1 MRTEMQAEAGA
12 AGPLRILAVDGGGI
26 RGMIPAMVLDHLE
39 QLTGRPCCE
48 LFDLV
53 AGTSTGAICALGL
66 AVPAAP
72 RSRQPRYSG
81 ADLVSLYRDEG
92 PVVFGRRWH
101 RRLPGFR
108 FMGDLAGPKYPATGI
123 EAVLQRRFSHGD
135 GTDVMLSEVLVDAI
149 VPTYDIA
156 VRAPYFFKRTK
167 ARQDPNDDAP
177 VWQVTRAA
185 AAAPSFFPPALVE
198 PGRGRR
204 VLVDGGVVANNPAM
218 CAYIEALKAPHRRPE
233 AILVSLGTGE
243 HPRPIGYREASDWG
257 VAGWSEQVM
266 GVLLDGESDAVD
278 HQVRHL
284 MTPGRYYRF
293 QTRLLS
299 ASDAMDDTS
308 AANLQALE
316 RSAHQLVAEHV
327 VPLGHVARLLVEAAA

>member
-1 MRTEMQAEAGA
+1 MQAEASA
-12 AGPLRILAVDGGGI
+12 PGPLRVLAVDGGGI

-39 QLTGRPCCE
+39 QLTGKPCCE

-53 AGTSTGAICALGL
+53 AGTSTGAICALGI
-66 AVPAAP
+66 AVPVAP
-72 RSRQPRYSG
+72 GARLPRYSG

-92 PVVFGRRWH
+92 PLVFGRRWF
-101 RRLPGFR
+101 RRLPGFK
-108 FMGDLAGPKYPATGI
+108 FMGDLAGPKYPARGV
-123 EAVLQRRFSHGD
+123 EEVLRRRFAHDD
-135 GTDVMLSEVLVDAI
+135 GSEIMLSEALVDAI

-156 VRAPYFFKRTK
+156 VRAPYFFKRSK
-167 ARQDPNDDAP
+167 ARVDLVDDAP

-218 CAYIEALKAPHRRPE
+218 CAYIEALEAQHRRPDL
-233 AILVSLGTGE
+233 ILVSLGTGE
-243 HPRPIGYREASDWG
+243 HPRPIGYREASGWG
-257 VAGWSEQVM
+257 VAGWSEQLM

-278 HQVRHL
+278 HQLRRL
-284 MTPGRYYRF
+284 MAPGRYYRF

-308 AANLQALE
+308 TANLQALE
-316 RSAHQLVAEHV
+316 RTAHQLLAEHV
-327 VPLGHVARLLVEAAA
+327 VPLGHVARLLAAAAA